1 MTSQMNPRTA
11 ATNGRLWG
19 ARARDWADLQEGMV
33 RPVYE
38 AVLRRTRIKA
48 GSHYLDVGCGTGMAA
63 QMASALGARAVGIDA
78 SEALLT
84 IARERTPSGDFRIGD
99 LEALPFTDQS
109 FDVVTG
115 FNSFQY
121 AGNPGVALAEARR
134 VAKPDAQVVVVTWG
148 QPDAMPA
155 ASLMA
160 ALRPLLPAPQ
170 PGSPGPF
177 ALSDETA
184 LRKFAEDARLRPV
197 EVFDV
202 ASPFHYPDLD
212 TEIRALNSAAVAVRA
227 TENSS
232 EEAVSQAYRDALMP
246 FRRAEGLVTSQQ
258 LSAA

>member
-84 IARERTPSGDFRIGD
+84 IARERTPSGHFRIGD
-99 LEALPFTDQS
+99 LEALPLTDQS

-148 QPDAMPA
+148 SQTPCRLHRWWPLSGRCCRRHNPA
-155 ASLMA
+155 RRGPSHSPTRLPCASLPRMPGFA
-160 ALRPLLPAPQ
+160 RSRSSMWPAPSIIPISTSRSGHSIPPLLRYAQ
-170 PGSPGPF
+170 Q
-177 ALSDETA
+177 
-184 LRKFAEDARLRPV
+184 R
-197 EVFDV
+197 
-202 ASPFHYPDLD
+202 
-212 TEIRALNSAAVAVRA
+212 IRVK
-227 TENSS
+227 
-232 EEAVSQAYRDALMP
+232 
-246 FRRAEGLVTSQQ
+246 RR
-258 LSAA
+258 